1 MKKLLLVLI
10 ACTLVFSACKKDEED
25 AQQQQVETMKDFLT
39 NKDGWQLS
47 SVTCTHELHL
57 QNNTTIA
64 ANTELLTGDYAS
76 GTGYFYA
83 YEIDDI
89 YKFVASANAPTEG
102 TEYLNGNTQIGDINH
117 PAQTNEDISLGTY
130 IFNSETMLLG
140 LYLPWAPT
148 AFTTAS
154 IKTLN
159 KNTMELICNYTIQG
173 DNAKLDPGEYT
184 FTVKFRAL

>member
-89 YKFVASANAPTEG
+89 YKFVADANAPTEG
-102 TEYLNGNTQIGDINH
+102 VEYLNGNMNLGEG
-117 PAQTNEDISLGTY
+117 AQTAEDKKLGDY
-130 IFNSETMLLG
+130 VFNNETMLLG

-148 AFTTAS
+148 SFTTAS

-159 KNTMELICNYTIQG
+159 KNTMELICNYTIQA

>member
-1 MKKLLLVLI
+1 MKRNLLSIVAIALVSVL
-10 ACTLVFSACKKDEED
+10 AFASC
-25 AQQQQVETMKDFLT
+25 
-39 NKDGWQLS
+39 NKDKQMSDYLSNKNGWKMT
-47 SVTCTHELHL
+47 SVKCTHELHL

-64 ANTELLTGDYAS
+64 ANTELLDGDYAN

-89 YKFVASANAPTEG
+89 YKFVASANVPTEG
-102 TEYLNGNTQIGDINH
+102 VEYLNGNMNLGEG
-117 PAQTNEDISLGTY
+117 AQTAEDMKLGDFV
-130 IFNSETMLLG
+130 FNNETMILG

-148 AFTTAS
+148 NFTTAS
-154 IKTLN
+154 IKTLD
-159 KNTMELICNYTIQG
+159 KKTMELICNYTIQA